1 MRSISVMHSDELA
14 GDAKRRVP
22 LPCKKE
28 LRMDGKTDNR
38 NDMSMGLI
46 FQLGANPK
54 AMDAY
59 ARLDDKEKRQVV
71 AAARNVTSKSEMNQI
86 VRGQERNFC

>member
-1 MRSISVMHSDELA
+1 
-14 GDAKRRVP
+14 
-22 LPCKKE
+22 
-28 LRMDGKTDNR
+28 MDGKASNSY
-38 NDMSMGLI
+38 DMPMGLS

-59 ARLDDKEKRQVV
+59 ARLDDEEKRQVV

-86 VRGQERNFC
+86 VRG

>member
-28 LRMDGKTDNR
+28 LRMD
-38 NDMSMGLI
+38 
-46 FQLGANPK
+46 
-54 AMDAY
+54 AY
-59 ARLDDKEKRQVV
+59 ARLDDEEKRQVA

-86 VRGQERNFC
+86 VRG